1 MVMPAG
7 LDPLAP
13 IWYNRRTVKSKIH
26 PKWFAD
32 AQVTCACG
40 AAFTTGSTMQK
51 ISVEVCSNC
60 HPLYTGQQKFLDT
73 AGRVDKFNQR
83 VAAAE
88 AKQAQA
94 AARKEKKA

>member
-1 MVMPAG
+1 
-7 LDPLAP
+7 
-13 IWYNRRTVKSKIH
+13 VKSKIH

-32 AQVTCACG
+32 AKVTCACG
-40 AAFTTGSTMQK
+40 AQFTTGSTLPQ

-83 VAAAE
+83 VALAQ

-94 AARKEKKA
+94 KERKAKKAADEAAAATV

>member
-1 MVMPAG
+1 M
-7 LDPLAP
+7 
-13 IWYNRRTVKSKIH
+13 KSKIH

-32 AQVTCACG
+32 AKVTCACG
-40 AAFTTGSTMQK
+40 AQFSTGSTLPQ

-88 AKQAQA
+88 RKKAEAEERKRKKAEESA
-94 AARKEKKA
+94 AAAV

>member
-1 MVMPAG
+1 
-7 LDPLAP
+7 
-13 IWYNRRTVKSKIH
+13 
-26 PKWFAD
+26 
-32 AQVTCACG
+32 
-40 AAFTTGSTMQK
+40 MQK

-94 AARKEKKA
+94 AARKEKKAADAAVVPA

>member
-1 MVMPAG
+1 
-7 LDPLAP
+7 
-13 IWYNRRTVKSKIH
+13 VKSKIH

-40 AAFTTGSTMQK
+40 NQFTTGSTLK
-51 ISVEVCSNC
+51 TLTVDACSAC

-83 VAAAE
+83 VAQAQ
-88 AKQAQA
+88 AKQAAAKERKDKKAAEEA
-94 AARKEKKA
+94 AAATV